1 MSSSQ
6 SSLSSS
12 ETNGDLTPLHDVTC
26 DVHVVLGTGTLSVR
40 ECLELRRHS
49 VMRLVQNAGADLLVV
64 VNGVLVAHGEVVIVD
79 DSTAIRITEIAAPPS
94 SESAK

>member
-6 SSLSSS
+6 NSLSSS
-12 ETNGDLTPLHDVTC
+12 ESIGDLTALHDVTC

-40 ECLELRRHS
+40 ECLALRRHS
-49 VMRLVQNAGADLLVV
+49 VMRLVQTAGADLQVV

-94 SESAK
+94 SEAAQ

>member
-1 MSSSQ
+1 MSSSPN
-6 SSLSSS
+6 SSSSS
-12 ETNGDLTPLHDVTC
+12 EPIGDLTRLHDVTC

-49 VMRLVQNAGADLLVV
+49 VMRLVQTAGADLQVV

>member
-1 MSSSQ
+1 MSSSPN
-6 SSLSSS
+6 SLSSS
-12 ETNGDLTPLHDVTC
+12 EQTGDLTPLHDVTC

-49 VMRLVQNAGADLLVV
+49 VMRLVQTAGADLQVV
-64 VNGVLVAHGEVVIVD
+64 INGVLVAHGEVVIVD

-94 SESAK
+94 SEAAK

>member
-6 SSLSSS
+6 NSLSSS
-12 ETNGDLTPLHDVTC
+12 EQAGDLTPLHDVTC

-49 VMRLVQNAGADLLVV
+49 VMRLVQNAGADLQVV
-64 VNGVLVAHGEVVIVD
+64 VNGVLVALGEVVIID

-94 SESAK
+94 SESAT